1 MSYTNRLL
9 TPPPALNADNIRQ
22 LQTRSQSEARNL
34 RRLVED
40 KGSTYSLR
48 DYVLSHSQYK
58 LAEFNAKSV
67 AAVREVSDA
76 AKEQTGHQPWGAW
89 VPLAGLTRDLTVSG
103 SAALVT
109 NTVAPSLQGSLE
121 PHSAV
126 MGGATILTG
135 LNGLAFSL
143 PTIDQPVDAGS
154 AWVAEG
160 DTGPSLEPSTR
171 LATLQPKTMI
181 YQVTVSRRLMM
192 QTGFDLERA
201 LRAELLRNTMR
212 AIDYAALAG
221 AGADAPPGLLNDPD
235 LDVLSAG
242 ANGAAPTWAH
252 IVDLEHEASNRAG
265 NMVAPAFLT
274 SPAIRKRLRLTQ
286 RAPGL
291 DFILSDTATTLL
303 GQPLR
308 ISAQVPVDL
317 TKGTSVE
324 NCSAMVFGDWAEVVV
339 GFWGPAAI
347 DVLVD
352 AVTGA
357 HRGQIK
363 LTCRAEVGVAVRDIR
378 AFSAFKDLWVTV

>member
-1 MSYTNRLL
+1 MSYNNRLL
-9 TPPPALNADNIRQ
+9 TPPPALNAANIRQ
-22 LQTRSQSEARNL
+22 IQSRAQGDARTL

-40 KGSTYSLR
+40 KGSAYSLR
-48 DYVLSHSQYK
+48 DYVLSHSQAK
-58 LAEFNAKSV
+58 IAEFNPKAV
-67 AAVREVSDA
+67 TAVREVSDA
-76 AKEQTGHQPWGAW
+76 AKAQTGHQPWGAW
-89 VPLAGLTRDLTVSG
+89 IPLAALTRDLSASG
-103 SAALVT
+103 SPLVT
-109 NTVAPSLQGSLE
+109 DKVAPSLQSALE

-126 MGGATILTG
+126 MGGATILAG
-135 LNGLAFSL
+135 LDGSAFSL
-143 PTIDQPVDAGS
+143 PTIDQPADAGS

-160 DTGPSLEPSTR
+160 DAGPSLDPSTR
-171 LATLQPKTMI
+171 LATLQPKSLI
-181 YQVTVSRRLMM
+181 FQVTVSRRLMI
-192 QTGFDLERA
+192 QTGFDLDRA
-201 LRAELLRNTMR
+201 LRAELLRNAMR
-212 AIDYAALAG
+212 AIDHAAIAG
-221 AGADAPPGLLNDPD
+221 AGAGSPPGLLNDPD

-242 ANGAAPTWAH
+242 ANGAAPNWEH
-252 IVDLEHEASNRAG
+252 LVDLEHEASNRAG

-308 ISAQVPVDL
+308 ISAQVPSDL
-317 TKGTSVE
+317 TKGTAVE
-324 NCSAMVFGDWAEVVV
+324 NCSAMVFGDWSEVVV

-378 AFSAFKDLWVTV
+378 AFSAFKDLWVIV

>member
-9 TPPPALNADNIRQ
+9 TAPPALNADNIRQ
-22 LQTRSQSEARNL
+22 LQARSQIGARQL

-58 LAEFNAKSV
+58 IAEFNAKSV

-76 AKEQTGHQPWGAW
+76 AKEQTGHHPWGAW
-89 VPLAGLTRDLTVSG
+89 VPLAALTRDLTATG
-103 SAALVT
+103 SALVT
-109 NTVAPSLQGSLE
+109 DAVAPSLQGALE

-135 LNGLAFSL
+135 LNGSGFSL
-143 PTIDQPVDAGS
+143 PTIDQPADAGS

-160 DTGPSLEPSTR
+160 DTGPSLDPTTR
-171 LATLQPKTMI
+171 LATLQPKPLI
-181 YQVTVSRRLMM
+181 FQVTVSRRLMM

-201 LRAELLRNTMR
+201 LRAELLRNAMR

-221 AGADAPPGLLNDPD
+221 AGPDAPTGLLNDPD

-265 NMVAPAFLT
+265 NMVSPAFLT
-274 SPAIRKRLRLTQ
+274 SPAIRKRLRLAQ

-317 TKGTSVE
+317 TKGTAVE
-324 NCSAMVFGDWAEVVV
+324 NCSAMVFGDWSEVVV